1 MLQPVFSHGQFIK
14 LYREH
19 LPKKIF
25 FMKINNDINQGQILK
40 IQTDYLLKTLFLKK
54 FFKNTLLIYYKITSP
69 ILIVNIFSVFI
80 AKII

>member
-25 FMKINNDINQGQILK
+25 FIKINNDINQGQILK
-40 IQTDYLLKTLFLKK
+40 IQTDYLLKNLLKTLFLKK
-54 FFKNTLLIYYKITSP
+54 FFKNTLLIYYKITSL
-69 ILIVNIFSVFI
+69 ILP
-80 AKII
+80 